1 MSKASFDDSADY
13 NNCPICQNDVCEPE
27 IDTEMTE
34 LMQSNGSTKTAYIKG
49 KEPFVRCKRK
59 RVHWIFFIFNPLSSR
74 LACKGN
80 DTMRG
85 RQRQPMCHQK
95 KMGCNGFFLYLILFP
110 HGFFFLFLHFPDT
123 CCGMPIHVPCVA
135 QFEAD
140 NVNQCVTKGKCPNC
154 AKKYKK
160 RGTAA
165 EAKFVV
171 KWANQGAEWAKQWLE
186 KEATDGNEHAQKEK
200 ENVTDA

>member
-1 MSKASFDDSADY
+1 MDFFYYDVRGPQRDARRAVRREAGGPGAAPGRRRRRARIETKSSFL
-13 NNCPICQNDVCEPE
+13 
-27 IDTEMTE
+27 T
-34 LMQSNGSTKTAYIKG
+34 
-49 KEPFVRCKRK
+49 
-59 RVHWIFFIFNPLSSR
+59 
-74 LACKGN
+74 
-80 DTMRG
+80 
-85 RQRQPMCHQK
+85 
-95 KMGCNGFFLYLILFP
+95 
-110 HGFFFLFLHFPDT
+110 FFFLFLLFPDT
-123 CCGMPIHVPCVA
+123 CCGLPIHGPCVA
-135 QFEAD
+135 QCEAD

-186 KEATDGNEHAQKEK
+186 KEATDGNEHAKTEK